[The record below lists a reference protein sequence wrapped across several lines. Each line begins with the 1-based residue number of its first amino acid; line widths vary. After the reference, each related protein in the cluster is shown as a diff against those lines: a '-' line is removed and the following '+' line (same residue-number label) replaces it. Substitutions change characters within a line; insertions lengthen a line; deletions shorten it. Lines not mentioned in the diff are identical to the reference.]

1 MNNEEKTFSIADLDK
16 VISAAVVIE
25 THASSGL
32 FGPGFIRVF
41 TNGEAYIA
49 DFPDLGISGWWEL
62 DKLHAIFKRKE
73 AFEGTRHPY
82 LVEGD
87 GWTYLGR
94 ERLLIRDDFREA
106 FMAEYSK
113 GVDKAENAVRYVD
126 IPGLAARALG
136 VDHIERFR
144 YRR

>member
-1 MNNEEKTFSIADLDK
+1 MNHDSIADLDE
-16 VISAAVVIE
+16 VILAAVVIE
-25 THASSGL
+25 IHASSGL
-32 FGPGFIRVF
+32 FGPGFIRFF
-41 TNGEAYIA
+41 TNGELAYIA

-73 AFEGTRHPY
+73 TLEGTRCPY
-82 LVEGD
+82 LVEGN

-113 GVDKAENAVRYVD
+113 DVDKGENAVRYVD
-126 IPGLAARALG
+126 VSGLVARALG
-136 VDHIERFR
+136 VSHTEQFR
-144 YRR
+144 YRQ